1 MVVKECDADLD
12 RLYASVKVAGIF
24 SFRRFEILPLACHEV
39 YYSMSWC
46 HEVYYIINGT
56 GKLDSRILLI
66 QL

>member
-39 YYSMSWC
+39 YYSMS
-46 HEVYYIINGT
+46 
-56 GKLDSRILLI
+56 
-66 QL
+66 